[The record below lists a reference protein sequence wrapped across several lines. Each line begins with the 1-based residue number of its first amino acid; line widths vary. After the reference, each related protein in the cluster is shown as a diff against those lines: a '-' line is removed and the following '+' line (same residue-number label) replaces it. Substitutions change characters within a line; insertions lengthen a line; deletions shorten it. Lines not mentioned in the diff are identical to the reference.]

1 MATAKQLSQIEVHD
15 LTADNGQTYEKEE
28 EPQFSMNYISYKNDE
43 LNNTSPRHKFGEL
56 TSRVCTMVRSKFK
69 NHRCCL
75 WSSRAVVL
83 ILVWNLIISTG
94 FKSFFDPSLYAVMF
108 NDRFRM

>member
-1 MATAKQLSQIEVHD
+1 MATAIELSQIEIHD

-28 EPQFSMNYISYKNDE
+28 EPQLSMNYNISYRNDE
-43 LNNTSPRHKFGEL
+43 LDNTSPRAKFGEL

-69 NHRCCL
+69 NHHRCL

-94 FKSFFDPSLYAVMF
+94 FKSFFDPSL
-108 NDRFRM
+108 

>member
-43 LNNTSPRHKFGEL
+43 LNNTSP
-56 TSRVCTMVRSKFK
+56 
-69 NHRCCL
+69 
-75 WSSRAVVL
+75 
-83 ILVWNLIISTG
+83 
-94 FKSFFDPSLYAVMF
+94 
-108 NDRFRM
+108 